1 MREQVDL
8 IKHLLNGLENNAFL
22 FHAACS
28 RLTPS
33 AFANGLNASEAYC
46 EVEGALS

>member
-1 MREQVDL
+1 MKEQVDL
-8 IKHLLNGLENNAFL
+8 IKHLFNGLENNTSL

-28 RLTPS
+28 QLTPS
-33 AFANGLNASEAYC
+33 AFANCVNASEAYC